1 MNTINKLRRLVT
13 PLFCLVQVTVLI
25 VCQVPAKSLAATV
38 KPAQTPMTTEDLND
52 ILGSHT
58 YFSTRE
64 MAPDFVLPGQTK
76 CGALSGATLDSAS
89 TLGSKSND
97 GNPNHIL
104 TYPVGLAEQTAINAI
119 NAYIAERERSG
130 LKAYG
135 PTPYANFGADF
146 VKGALEYN
154 VNPYLA
160 VAQMVEESQLSRA
173 GQPITDAYSTAAAAK
188 TGDKTFSTKSYN
200 GMGWGDSSPG
210 EPHAYWNYGG
220 TIISLKKFDN
230 WSDIL
235 TGPDSWYRL
244 IRKAYLDVGSVHHT
258 DTYQEYVKK
267 YTGNPNPVRY
277 ITDIYQFIDR
287 MNVLAG
293 TTPNTS
299 SDCPIIDIGNNPATG
314 TVAATGVAAA
324 YLTNCAGTA
333 AIACTAI
340 NQLRGIPYGNGGA
353 TAPGKPAPA
362 TTPSP
367 ISFLDCSALTGMAVY
382 RAFGVNLGG
391 ICSFSYKADPHFAV
405 IPDIHNIQPGDI
417 VGIGTACSSTAGGT
431 GHVAIVIS
439 YNVATKKLITVE
451 TSSTRWLSGIRG
463 IGGATGY
470 TVSLKVDNITRDLH
484 PYEWAVRYIG
494 DTTLTPGAN

>member
-25 VCQVPAKSLAATV
+25 VCQVPAKVLAAPV
-38 KPAQTPMTTEDLND
+38 KPAQTPITTEDLND
-52 ILGSHT
+52 ILGHHT

-64 MAPDFVLPGQTK
+64 MSADFVLPGQTK
-76 CGALSGATLDSAS
+76 CGALSGAALDSTS

-104 TYPVGLAEQTAINAI
+104 TYPVGLSEQTAINAI
-119 NAYIAERERSG
+119 NAYIAERERGG
-130 LKAYG
+130 LSKFG
-135 PTPYANFGADF
+135 PTPYANHGAEF

-160 VAQMVEESQLSRA
+160 VAQMVEESQLSTY
-173 GQPITDAYSTAAAAK
+173 GEPITDAYSTAAAALAGNK
-188 TGDKTFSTKSYN
+188 ALSTKSHN
-200 GMGWGDSSPG
+200 GFGWHDSSPG
-210 EPHAYWNYGG
+210 EPHAYWNNGG
-220 TIISLKKFDN
+220 VAKSLKKFDN

-244 IRKAYLDVGSVHHT
+244 IRKAYLDVGSSHHT
-258 DTYQEYVKK
+258 DTYQEYVTK
-267 YTGNPNPVRY
+267 YTGNSNPVKY
-277 ITDIYQFIDR
+277 ITAIYQFIDR

-299 SDCPIIDIGNNPATG
+299 SDCPIIDLGNNPATG
-314 TVAATGVAAA
+314 TAAATGVAAA
-324 YLTNCAGTA
+324 YLTNCAGIA

-340 NQLRGIPYGNGGA
+340 NQLRGIPYGNGG

-367 ISFLDCSALTGMAVY
+367 ISFLDCSALTGMAIY

-391 ICSFSYKADPHFAV
+391 ICSTKYLVNPNFAV
-405 IPDIHNIQPGDI
+405 IPDIHTIQPGDI
-417 VGIGTACSSTAGGT
+417 VGRGVDCSSTVGGT
-431 GHVAIVIS
+431 GHVAIVVS
-439 YNVATKKLITVE
+439 YNKTTKKLITVE
-451 TSSTRWLSGIRG
+451 ASSTNWPSGIRG

-470 TVSLKVDNITRDLH
+470 TVSLKVDNIAKDRY

-494 DTTLTPGAN
+494 NTTLTPGAN